1 VVLPFRL
8 MVLERVVYRVAERS
22 FHGYVADGSRGR
34 RVPGILVG
42 HDGPGLNAHT
52 KERAAML
59 AELGYVALAMD
70 LYGAVEPAI
79 DEAKTIV
86 KALRADPEELR
97 RRAAG
102 ALSTLRSQP
111 HVDAGRIAAIGFCF
125 GGTAALELA
134 RSGADLAAVVGFHA
148 GLAKLAPAQPSTI
161 RCPVLIC
168 TGSEDPIVTADQ
180 RTAFMA
186 EMTDAGVDWQ
196 MVLYGGIG
204 HSFTNRWVDAA
215 NIPGFAYA
223 PAADERSWREMKN
236 FLGETLGDPRGIA
249 DLGVTACDWK

>member
-1 VVLPFRL
+1 
-8 MVLERVVYRVAERS
+8 MVLEPVVYRIAERS
-22 FHGYVADGSRGR
+22 FHGYAADGSRGR
-34 RVPGILVG
+34 RVPGVLVG

-70 LYGAVEPAI
+70 LYGAVEPSLE
-79 DEAKTIV
+79 EAKTIV
-86 KALRADPEELR
+86 TALRADPEELR

-102 ALSTLRSQP
+102 ALSTLRSLP
-111 HVDAGRIAAIGFCF
+111 HVDAGRVAAIGFCF

-148 GLAKLAPAQPSTI
+148 GLARLSPIQSGSI

-168 TGSEDPIVTADQ
+168 MGADDPIVTADQ
-180 RTAFMA
+180 RAAFMA
-186 EMTDAGVDWQ
+186 EMTDAGVDWH
-196 MVLYGGIG
+196 MALYGGTG

-215 NIPGFAYA
+215 NIPGFAYT
-223 PAADERSWREMKN
+223 PAADERSWRQMRD
-236 FLGETLGDPRGIA
+236 FLGERFIGSAALRSVHA
-249 DLGVTACDWK
+249 N

>member
-1 VVLPFRL
+1 VLRFVLMLLEPFT
-8 MVLERVVYRVAERS
+8 YRVAERS
-22 FHGYVADGSRGR
+22 FHGYLADGSQGR
-34 RVPGILVG
+34 RAPGVLVG

-70 LYGAVEPAI
+70 LYGAVEPPLE
-79 DEAKTIV
+79 EAKAIV

-102 ALSTLRSQP
+102 ALCTLRSLP

-148 GLAKLAPAQPSTI
+148 GLAKLSPARPGNI

-168 TGSEDPIVTADQ
+168 MGAEDPIVTADQ
-180 RTAFMA
+180 RSAFMA

-196 MVLYGGIG
+196 MVLYGGTG
-204 HSFTNRWVDAA
+204 HSFTNRWVDSM

-223 PAADERSWREMKN
+223 PAADERSWRKMRN
-236 FLGETLGDPRGIA
+236 FLGEILGSA
-249 DLGVTACDWK
+249 ESGVTACDWK